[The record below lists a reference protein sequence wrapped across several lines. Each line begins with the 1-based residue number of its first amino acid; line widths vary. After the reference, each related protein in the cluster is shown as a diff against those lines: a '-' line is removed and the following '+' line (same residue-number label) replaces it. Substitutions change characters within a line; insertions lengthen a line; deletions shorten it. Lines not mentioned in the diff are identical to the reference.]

1 MSDTEKKKLNDL
13 RVVDLKSELEKRSLE
28 VTGVKTVL
36 IERLVQVGFVQEN
49 YNKLA
54 SSTSLASV
62 NLSGYVN
69 FARFSCNLIR
79 LESNLQKQIL
89 YFRHIDFRYCR
100 SF

>member
-36 IERLVQVGFVQEN
+36 IERLVQVRCFS
-49 YNKLA
+49 LL
-54 SSTSLASV
+54 TSEIS
-62 NLSGYVN
+62 
-69 FARFSCNLIR
+69 
-79 LESNLQKQIL
+79 KQM
-89 YFRHIDFRYCR
+89 D